1 MHWSTNLPAKEP
13 GGHHSRTLLG
23 VLLLVSLTQ
32 GAIAQ
37 QETIYMSV
45 LSVFPTRHETGA
57 ASRAG
62 LLVSTDHGLTWQPRG
77 WRDYIRV
84 FYTEEAID
92 GTLWSA
98 CGNGVLRSTDD
109 GKRWKITTGWGV
121 TEVLKVKAS
130 ETQPSLVFA
139 STPYGVF
146 RSTDTGGTWEKK
158 VQGLDR
164 PFSGDLC
171 IDRSDPHRV
180 IAATEVGV
188 YLSEDAGEHWTAV
201 ALQGCGIR
209 VVVQDP
215 HDTKRFWVGTD
226 DRGVFCSTDGGRHW
240 MQRAEGLNQGA
251 VYAIALHPEREGVV
265 YAGTWGAGVCVSTDG
280 GSRWEQRSQGLTDLN
295 VHALLV
301 LPSDPHVVFAGTL
314 NRGLFRSVDGART
327 WRYHCQD
334 DSQIWG
340 LSVSRR

>member
-1 MHWSTNLPAKEP
+1 VRNAQIF
-13 GGHHSRTLLG
+13 LG
-23 VLLLVSLTQ
+23 VLLLVSLSQ
-32 GAIAQ
+32 GAVAQ
-37 QETIYMSV
+37 RETIYMSV

-62 LLVSTDHGLTWQPRG
+62 LLVSTDQGLTWQPRG

-84 FYTEEAID
+84 FYTEEGID

-98 CGNGVLRSTDD
+98 CGNGILRSTDD
-109 GKRWKITTGWGV
+109 GKRWKITTGWEV

-130 ETQPSLVFA
+130 ATRPSLVFA

-146 RSTDTGGTWEKK
+146 RSTNAGDTWEKK
-158 VQGLDR
+158 VHGLFR

-171 IDRSDPHRV
+171 IDRSNPLRV

-188 YLSEDAGEHWTAV
+188 YLTEDAGENWTAV
-201 ALQGCGIR
+201 ALEGSGIR

-215 HDTKRFWVGTD
+215 HDTRRFWVGTEEQ
-226 DRGVFCSTDGGRHW
+226 GVFCSTDGGRRW
-240 MQRAEGLNQGA
+240 VQRAKGLNQGA
-251 VYAIALHPEREGVV
+251 VYAIAFHPQREGAL
-265 YAGTWGAGVCVSTDG
+265 YIGTWGGGVYMTMDG
-280 GSRWEQRSQGLTDLN
+280 GGRWEQRSRGLSDFN

-301 LPSDPHVVFAGTL
+301 LPSDPRVVFAGTL
-314 NRGLFRSVDGART
+314 NRGLFRSTDGAET

-340 LSVSRR
+340 LSVSPR